1 MCGNH
6 SIAVLFYCLVNK
18 WTNWSSFIR
27 YWITSCACRQ
37 AVTWSSVR
45 DLSRWFLHWVGGLVR
60 ICLSFLSTL
69 AFSNS
74 SLAYVLERFLGQLET
89 IVWIERSAW
98 EIGKFFWSP
107 RKEMKRCSHPTQK
120 SWLALVN
127 GTLLTVKYI
136 ETCKV
141 LVNCG
146 LPYLADTGNTV
157 MTAIASSQLCAR
169 HVSELI
175 TSRLPMP

>member
-74 SLAYVLERFLGQLET
+74 SLAYVLDFLDNWKQLYELKE
-89 IVWIERSAW
+89 VLE
-98 EIGKFFWSP
+98 KLVNFFWSP

-157 MTAIASSQLCAR
+157 MTATASSQLPAR